1 MEASSGGK
9 SKLPEPQLPMKR
21 FSAILV
27 ALVTTACAIAASSTP
42 SPSPEKSAV
51 RVTSPSPAPKTDDS
65 VLQTF
70 RKYFKTYK
78 ETPLKVEAVLSLEGV
93 EEPAVVETLT
103 PLFKDS
109 ESEVQRAVVR
119 ILGGFKERPP
129 VDALLATLK
138 AEKNDAVR
146 AGVLESLAKGKYK
159 DCGPAVVACLP
170 DKSWIVRRHAI
181 LALAAANDP
190 SVADKIIPLCDDPE
204 IAVRC
209 DAIDALTQF
218 QSPLV
223 VAKAIAAL
231 PDPDRRVRA
240 TAIKTLT
247 KIRSKD
253 AVEPLLARI
262 NVEEGVLVPDIAEAL
277 ANLTG
282 KEFGGEISKWNA
294 WWTEVKATF
303 VLPTPEAIAYL
314 RAKREATTGKTKFTY
329 DKSKVVY
336 HSIETTSKSIMFVI
350 DVSGSMEAEVTE
362 KDRFSDGN
370 YPSFQRIDIVK
381 TELMRVIDRLEP
393 NVNFNIIAFAT
404 KVDPWKAKLMPAN
417 VLNKSSAKDWVKGLV
432 AIGGASKEDL
442 ATAGLVGSAN
452 LEMGKTNTYGALMGA
467 LNIKTGKDAPRTG
480 GETRDYKVDVD
491 TVFFLS
497 DGRPTVGDFTDPD
510 DILRE
515 VKAANELRK
524 VKIHTLAIGEF
535 QKDFMKKLADQ
546 NEGTFV
552 DLGK

>member
-1 MEASSGGK
+1 
-9 SKLPEPQLPMKR
+9 
-21 FSAILV
+21 V
-27 ALVTTACAIAASSTP
+27 
-42 SPSPEKSAV
+42 
-51 RVTSPSPAPKTDDS
+51 
-65 VLQTF
+65 
-70 RKYFKTYK
+70 
-78 ETPLKVEAVLSLEGV
+78 
-93 EEPAVVETLT
+93 
-103 PLFKDS
+103 
-109 ESEVQRAVVR
+109 
-119 ILGGFKERPP
+119 
-129 VDALLATLK
+129 
-138 AEKNDAVR
+138 
-146 AGVLESLAKGKYK
+146 
-159 DCGPAVVACLP
+159 CLP

-181 LALAAANDP
+181 KVLAATNDTAA
-190 SVADKIIPLCDDPE
+190 ADKILPLCDDTE

-209 DAIDALTQF
+209 DAIETLTAF
-218 QSPLV
+218 ASPLV
-223 VAKAIAAL
+223 VPKAIAAL

-247 KIRSKD
+247 KIRHKD

-262 NVEEGVLVPDIAEAL
+262 NAEDGVLVPEIAEAL

-282 KEFGGEISKWNA
+282 KEFGGEVAKWNA
-294 WWTEVKATF
+294 WWAEVKSTF

-314 RAKREATTGKTKFTY
+314 RAKREATTGPAKIKY
-329 DKSKVVY
+329 DKSGPVVY
-336 HSIETTSKSIMFVI
+336 HGIETTSKSIMFVI
-350 DVSGSMEAEVTE
+350 DVSGSMEAEITE

-404 KVDPWKAKLMPAN
+404 KVDPWKAKLVNAN
-417 VLNKSSAKDWVKGLV
+417 VLNKSAAKDWVKGLL

-442 ATAGLVGSAN
+442 AQAGLVGSAN

-467 LNIKTGKDAPRTG
+467 LNVKTGKEAPRTG

-491 TVFFLS
+491 TIFFLS

-515 VKAANELRK
+515 VKSANELRK
-524 VKIHTLAIGEF
+524 VKLHTLAIGEF
-535 QKDFMKKLADQ
+535 QKDFMKKLAEQ